1 MKSPALRTQAV
12 LLLRDQQL
20 ITAKSLRN
28 LAMRRAQNT
37 KEFLVDRQGI
47 APGGCSCW
55 TARSRR
61 PTRRPRWC

>member
-1 MKSPALRTQAV
+1 MKGPALRAQAV

-37 KEFLVDRQGI
+37 KEYLVDTQGI
-47 APGGCSCW
+47 APERLSCS

-61 PTRRPRWC
+61 PTRKPRWC